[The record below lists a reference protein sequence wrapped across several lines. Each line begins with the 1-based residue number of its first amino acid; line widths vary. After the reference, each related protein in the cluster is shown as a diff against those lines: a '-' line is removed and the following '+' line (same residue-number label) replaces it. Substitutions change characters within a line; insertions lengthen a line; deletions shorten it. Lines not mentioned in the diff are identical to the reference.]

1 MAEVHIIGQIL
12 KAVDFQEPHIF
23 CKWSLQSG
31 TAWRI
36 IQGEAVGQTFVAT
49 NRLESCSDFCQPL
62 DLHLGTASVQGWPKL
77 HVEIH
82 AVNVLNK
89 SWPVGYGFV
98 HIPTKPGFHR
108 LEVLCWKI
116 APRSWYDSV
125 REKFG
130 GGGLALCKEDLI
142 YSGLERYK
150 LQTRSSGKIIIDIN
164 LVFRN
169 FAKFGIEFK

>member
-1 MAEVHIIGQIL
+1 MLI
-12 KAVDFQEPHIF
+12 FQEKVKILFDYPNF
-23 CKWSLQSG
+23 PG
-31 TAWRI
+31 TSWRI

-49 NRLESCSDFCQPL
+49 NRLESCSYFCQPL
-62 DLHLGTASVQGWPKL
+62 DLHLGTSSVQGWPKL
-77 HVEIH
+77 HIEIH

-142 YSGLERYK
+142 YTGLER
-150 LQTRSSGKIIIDIN
+150 
-164 LVFRN
+164 
-169 FAKFGIEFK
+169 